1 MAKKSDPKEL
11 ARTYETLRQSIVAR
25 VKDPKARQQALAR
38 FDSDPRAQKLRRA
51 AGLAPVTTRQRDLRD
66 VARANVARESKAKKK
81 TGSDFSDAMIAAT
94 SEAMFG
100 IPERV
105 EAAGRYFLP
114 ETSRDK
120 RKGTVRRGA
129 SYDETL
135 ELVRAENEAKKDLSL
150 AGNITGL
157 VGGSIAGG
165 MGVSRAITAT
175 GARLATAASPTVAR
189 AGNVLQKVDRALTVQ
204 RGQTGRNA
212 LRLVGTGVGYGTAQA
227 AGAGTDIAEGAG
239 YGAAAGAGLGVAG
252 KVAPWL
258 GGKAAEVFRMSGADA
273 IFRRYTK
280 TTREAL
286 EARAADFRKRTGTEP
301 TIYELLDLEDRKSLQ
316 DIFQRLNKPQ
326 QERGATM
333 ARERVEAIPGEV
345 AQVVRNATRGQ
356 RKENISNLASAQ
368 AEARG
373 GAAATTQEAR
383 LAVGAAENPTRLAQ
397 LRRKEARSIM
407 APFDDQRPVD
417 SVNELVPTE
426 LRATNPNKPGE
437 ISEVEIDPELSSV
450 IRAAA
455 GLAKI
460 RPSDQGITV
469 REITDMIS
477 RLKEAA
483 AGKGSVIEQGAAQR
497 AADHLESV
505 LAEKIPDLA
514 PALAR
519 MNENWAARSRQIEGM
534 AEIRPQAD
542 VNPNSLRNLRRSENV
557 FETPEGGVGRA
568 MGQRGALIDDL
579 GAATSPALG
588 TVRTLAESPT
598 AARQIAQNIGVP
610 ATRNITDAAAAQSE
624 SARRLATAVRDP
636 SFDASEIEA
645 GDLALLAAALNP
657 ASMAYTK
664 ANAIARV
671 YQRLAKSIPE
681 SQSRTIVDMLFSRD
695 PAMTQRAINALRSQ
709 GDEGGKVLQ
718 EIVAMAGMA
727 SAGDG
732 EAPEAQTE
740 LPQETGEP
748 DLSQL
753 SDEELLA
760 MYEGGGEQDLSQMS
774 DEELLAMYEGGGTGG
789 EYDAD
794 LEVLMAEED
803 PALLDLIDRV
813 STQESGGQQFDA
825 NGNPLESSAGAIGV
839 MQVMPQTGPEAA
851 EMAGLPWDEQAY
863 YSDPAYN
870 KLIGTAYL
878 SEMLRRYDGDVEL
891 ALVAYNAGPRR
902 ADAYKSGKINF
913 SALPAETQ
921 NYVARIMK

>member
-11 ARTYETLRQSIVAR
+11 ARTYETLRQSVVAR
-25 VKDPKARQQALAR
+25 VKDPKLRQQALAR

-51 AGLAPVTTRQRDLRD
+51 AGLASVTTRQRDVRD
-66 VARANVARESKAKKK
+66 VARANVAQEGKAKRPAGKN
-81 TGSDFSDAMIAAT
+81 FADAMIAGT

-100 IPERV
+100 IPERL

-114 ETSRDK
+114 ETSKDK
-120 RKGTVRRGA
+120 RKGTLRRGQ

-135 ELVRAENEAKKDLSL
+135 ELVRTENEERKKLSL
-150 AGNITGL
+150 AGNITGQI
-157 VGGSIAGG
+157 GGSIAGG
-165 MGVSRAITAT
+165 LGASRAVTAT
-175 GARLATAASPTVAR
+175 GARLAASATPAAAR
-189 AGNVLQKVDRALTVQ
+189 AGNVLQKVERAATLQ
-204 RGQTGRNA
+204 RGQTARNA
-212 LRLVGTGVGYGTAQA
+212 ARLVGTGAAAGAAQA
-227 AGAGTDIAEGAG
+227 AGEGSDIGEGAG
-239 YGAAAGAGLGVAG
+239 YGAAGGAALGAAA

-258 GGKAAEVFRMSGADA
+258 GGKASEVFRMSGADA

-316 DIFQRLNKPQ
+316 DVFQRLDKPQ

-345 AQVVRNATRGQ
+345 AQVVRNETRGQ
-356 RKENISNLASAQ
+356 RKRNIASLASALP
-368 AEARG
+368 ESRG
-373 GAAATTQEAR
+373 GQAATTAEAR

-397 LRRKEARSIM
+397 LRRQEARNTM
-407 APFDDQRPVD
+407 APFDDQRPIN
-417 SVNELVPTE
+417 SVEEMVPTE
-426 LRATNPNKPGE
+426 LQQGKNPGE
-437 ISEVEIDPELSSV
+437 IIEVETDPELSKV

-455 GLAKI
+455 GLARI
-460 RPSDQGITV
+460 RPSEQGISV

-483 AGKGSVIEQGAAQR
+483 SGKGSVIDQGAAQR
-497 AADHLESV
+497 AADHLEG
-505 LAEKIPDLA
+505 LLGEKIPDLA

-542 VNPNSLRNLRRSENV
+542 VNPNSMRNLRRSENV

-568 MGQRGALIDDL
+568 MGQRSALVDDL

-664 ANAIARV
+664 AGAIRV
-671 YQRLAKSIPE
+671 LYERLAKSIPE

-709 GDEGGKVLQ
+709 GDDGGKVLQ

-727 SAGDG
+727 SAGDS
-732 EAPEAQTE
+732 EAPEAEVEMAAAAPET
-740 LPQETGEP
+740 PQAEA
-748 DLSQL
+748 D
-753 SDEELLA
+753 
-760 MYEGGGEQDLSQMS
+760 YSQMS
-774 DEELLAMYEGGGTGG
+774 DEELMAALEAEEAETA
-789 EYDAD
+789 EAD
-794 LEVLMAEED
+794 YSQMSDEELMAALEAEKEMEPYGRRVIED
-803 PALLDLIDRV
+803 LFPDAQITDDLRDPNSDLGKKNPSSYHVGTDGAVDIRPIPGMTFDEFVNTVKAEGYDVVEAIDETGKGR
-813 STQESGGQQFDA
+813 SKHA
-825 NGNPLESSAGAIGV
+825 
-839 MQVMPQTGPEAA
+839 TGPH
-851 EMAGLPWDEQAY
+851 WHIV
-863 YSDPAYN
+863 
-870 KLIGTAYL
+870 IG
-878 SEMLRRYDGDVEL
+878 
-891 ALVAYNAGPRR
+891 
-902 ADAYKSGKINF
+902 
-913 SALPAETQ
+913 
-921 NYVARIMK
+921 

>member
-11 ARTYETLRQSIVAR
+11 ARTYETLRQSVVAR
-25 VKDPKARQQALAR
+25 VKDPKQRQQALAR

-51 AGLAPVTTRQRDLRD
+51 AGLASVTTRQRDVRD
-66 VARANVARESKAKKK
+66 VARANVAQEGKAKRPAGKN
-81 TGSDFSDAMIAAT
+81 FADAMIAGT

-100 IPERV
+100 IPERL

-114 ETSRDK
+114 ETSKDK
-120 RKGTVRRGA
+120 RKGTLRRGQ

-135 ELVRAENEAKKDLSL
+135 ELVRAENEERKKLSL
-150 AGNITGL
+150 AGNITGQI
-157 VGGSIAGG
+157 GGSIAGG
-165 MGVSRAITAT
+165 LGAARAVTAT
-175 GARLATAASPTVAR
+175 GARLAASATPAAAR
-189 AGNVLQKVDRALTVQ
+189 AGNVLQKVERAATLQ
-204 RGQTGRNA
+204 RGQTARNA
-212 LRLVGTGVGYGTAQA
+212 ARLVGTGAAAGAAQA
-227 AGAGTDIAEGAG
+227 AGEGSDIGEGAAFG
-239 YGAAAGAGLGVAG
+239 AGGGAALGVAG

-258 GGKAAEVFRMSGADA
+258 GGKASEVFRMSGADA

-316 DIFQRLNKPQ
+316 DVFQRLDKPQ

-345 AQVVRNATRGQ
+345 AQVVRNETRGQ
-356 RKENISNLASAQ
+356 RKRNIASLASALP
-368 AEARG
+368 ESRG
-373 GAAATTQEAR
+373 GQAATTAEAR

-397 LRRKEARSIM
+397 LRRQEARNTM

-417 SVNELVPTE
+417 NVGELVPTE
-426 LRATNPNKPGE
+426 LRATNPDKPGE

-460 RPSDQGITV
+460 RPNDQGITV

-542 VNPNSLRNLRRSENV
+542 VNPNSMRNLRRSENV

-695 PAMTQRAINALRSQ
+695 PTMTQRAINALRSQ

-727 SAGDG
+727 SAGDS
-732 EAPEAQTE
+732 EAPEAEVEMAAAAET
-740 LPQETGEP
+740 PQAEA
-748 DLSQL
+748 D
-753 SDEELLA
+753 
-760 MYEGGGEQDLSQMS
+760 YSQMS
-774 DEELLAMYEGGGTGG
+774 DEELMAALEAEEAETA
-789 EYDAD
+789 EAD
-794 LEVLMAEED
+794 YSQMSDEELMAALEAEKEMEPYGRRVIQDLFPDAQITDDLRD
-803 PALLDLIDRV
+803 PNSDLGKKNPSSYHVGTDGAVDIRPIPGMTFDEFVNAVKAEGYDVVEAIDETGKGR
-813 STQESGGQQFDA
+813 SKHA
-825 NGNPLESSAGAIGV
+825 
-839 MQVMPQTGPEAA
+839 TGPH
-851 EMAGLPWDEQAY
+851 WHIV
-863 YSDPAYN
+863 
-870 KLIGTAYL
+870 IG
-878 SEMLRRYDGDVEL
+878 
-891 ALVAYNAGPRR
+891 
-902 ADAYKSGKINF
+902 
-913 SALPAETQ
+913 
-921 NYVARIMK
+921 